1 MIYGIG
7 VDTIEISRISKACM
21 NDTFIRKI
29 YTEREISS
37 AKGNFAYLAGNFAAK
52 EAVSKAFGTGFVG
65 MLPIEIEILR
75 EESGKPYVAL
85 SGGALN
91 IYDEIKA
98 VGIHISITDTKEIA
112 TAYAVIECD
121 EHSDRV

>member
-21 NDTFIRKI
+21 NDTFIHKI
-29 YTEREISS
+29 YTDREISS
-37 AKGNFAYLAGNFAAK
+37 AKGNDIYLAGNFAAK

-65 MLPIEIEILR
+65 MSPSEIEILR

-85 SGGALN
+85 SGSALN

-98 VGIHISITDTKEIA
+98 IGIHVSITDTKEIA

-121 EHSDRV
+121 ELSDRI